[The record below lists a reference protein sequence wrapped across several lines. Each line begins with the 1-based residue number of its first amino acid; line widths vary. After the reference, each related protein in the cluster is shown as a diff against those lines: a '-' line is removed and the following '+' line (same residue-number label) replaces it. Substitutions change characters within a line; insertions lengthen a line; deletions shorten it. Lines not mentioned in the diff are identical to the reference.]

1 MSLTSKELLCLLIC
15 LWKSIKNESLI
26 LARHGVQL
34 PSVEVNDVLITVATI
49 VILCIFLEQVKHL
62 LSILCSGIV
71 ILSISIIVIVIVISP
86 RIRGVKV
93 STSCTALL

>member
-49 VILCIFLEQVKHL
+49 VILCVFLEQVKHL

-71 ILSISIIVIVIVISP
+71 ILSIIIVIVIVISS
-86 RIRGVKV
+86 RVRGVKV
-93 STSCTALL
+93 STSCTTLL